1 MKTITAESRSQ
12 TPSTPSVPAV
22 PFYSAAGMRRA
33 GQKLARYWK
42 AIEAR
47 NLRALRAKVA
57 AKTAAGWIPD
67 GPPVEVSSYVRSRT
81 QPRHRFSQSMVIMPA
96 R

>member
-1 MKTITAESRSQ
+1 MKTTSLDTRI
-12 TPSTPSVPAV
+12 PSSSPV
-22 PFYSAAGMRRA
+22 PFYSAAAMRRA

-47 NLRALRAKVA
+47 NLRLLRAKVS
-57 AKTAAGWIPD
+57 AKIAAGWVPD
-67 GPPVEVSSYVRSRT
+67 GPPVEVSSYARSRT

>member
-1 MKTITAESRSQ
+1 
-12 TPSTPSVPAV
+12 
-22 PFYSAAGMRRA
+22 RRA

-47 NLRALRAKVA
+47 DLRALRAKVA
-57 AKTAAGWIPD
+57 AKKEAGWVPD
-67 GPPVEVSSYVRSRT
+67 GPPVEVSSYVRRRS
-81 QPRHRFSQSMVIMPA
+81 QPKHIFSQAMVIMPA